1 MIFDFFL
8 LMIAIWLFITNVLA
22 ALILIVAA
30 IDLWP
35 ELKRKW
41 KSLNR

>member
-1 MIFDFFL
+1 MIFDFLL
-8 LMIAIWLFITNVLA
+8 LMVAVWLLISNVLA
-22 ALILIVAA
+22 ALVLTVAA

-41 KSLNR
+41 KNRNQ

>member
-1 MIFDFFL
+1 MVFDFLL
-8 LMIAIWLFITNVLA
+8 LMVAVWLLITNVLA
-22 ALILIVAA
+22 ALVLTVAA

>member
-1 MIFDFFL
+1 MISDFL
-8 LMIAIWLFITNVLA
+8 LLMVAVWLFLTNILA
-22 ALILIVAA
+22 ALILTVAA

-41 KSLNR
+41 KNLSL